1 MGTNKILWSTKDWI
15 DITNSSICNDTKSKK
30 SKIGFSIGFL
40 FVILHY
46 NLHSLHDQLN
56 SPTHH
61 YLCMAQAF
69 TLSTHLIYCL
79 YCSKCQTTQ
88 DFPTYLFE
96 YISNTHNQHYLLIHA
111 QPIAKILV
119 RRLT

>member
-1 MGTNKILWSTKDWI
+1 MTLRAKQ
-15 DITNSSICNDTKSKK
+15 

-40 FVILHY
+40 LVIVHH

-79 YCSKCQTTQ
+79 YCSKYQTGNSG
-88 DFPTYLFE
+88 FFTYLFE
-96 YISNTHNQHYLLIHA
+96 YISNTHNQHYLLMHA
-111 QPIAKILV
+111 PPIAKILV
-119 RRLT
+119 RRLI